1 MSLEFEK
8 GPSYVFLV
16 LTKKARKGCQER
28 SALYHESLDYP
39 SMFLDHVYERL
50 KDSRNLPFLCMLR
63 ILKKKPKRDVMR
75 KRKVSPKSR
84 MKTETTQEIKSYNIV
99 TKSCNRTQLFHRKLG
114 HHRPEVSRLF

>member
-1 MSLEFEK
+1 MSLELEK

-63 ILKKKPKRDVMR
+63 ILKKETEERCYEKK
-75 KRKVSPKSR
+75 KS
-84 MKTETTQEIKSYNIV
+84 QSEIKNE
-99 TKSCNRTQLFHRKLG
+99 NRNNSRNKKL
-114 HHRPEVSRLF
+114 